1 MSGVNYQ
8 QNKNKAIVGLIIE
21 IKQKKE
27 IHKMKT
33 KLCAKCKREKSIAEF
48 YKHIGR
54 NDGLQT
60 YCKSCSREYNRHYR
74 EDNREY
80 FIRYNKQYRDSK
92 RGNFIYFIM
101 NHEEVL
107 YIGST
112 VSLSARIGSHMSN
125 SNITHKLK
133 ENNWTHVKYLD
144 IESFLSAD
152 NEVNEMLF
160 CEGLFIEM
168 LEPAWNRQ
176 HAKINLES
184 DRAIELFEDMEE
196 LYHANGLITYKT
208 NNNVR
213 KDLYYSA
220 ENTFMYGDKAG
231 ISI

>member
-1 MSGVNYQ
+1 MPGVNYQ
-8 QNKNKAIVGLIIE
+8 QSKNKAIVGLIIE

-33 KLCAKCKREKSIAEF
+33 KLCTKCKREKSIAEF
-48 YKHIGR
+48 NKHIGR
-54 NDGLQT
+54 NDGLQP
-60 YCKSCSREYNRHYR
+60 YCKSCTRAYSKKYR
-74 EDNREY
+74 KDNKEY
-80 FIRYNKQYRDSK
+80 FETYHKEYRDSK

-112 VSLSARIGSHMSN
+112 VSLSARIGAHMSK
-125 SNITHKLK
+125 SNISNKVK

-168 LEPAWNRQ
+168 LEPAWNKQ